1 MLFYSLYWNIIF
13 EVWHR
18 CKEIQT
24 NPIGNCFGK
33 IIIQPGNFYGNSP
46 SSSLLSVFGSSLSS
60 TLFLIIIKTNC
71 CCSWIHYCSVPCRF
85 CIWNAALGLWY
96 LGPILNPYCWSNLN
110 QEFQNASC
118 WSSRYRQAWIC
129 LNECELMLSNAFLH
143 LFWVIFE
150 TRINIPTIV
159 LMDYNIRC
167 SVRNS
172 DELDP

>member
-1 MLFYSLYWNIIF
+1 MKYDTGARKYKRTQSGIALRKSLSNL
-13 EVWHR
+13 
-18 CKEIQT
+18 EISMGTHLPHLYCLYLGQAYT
-24 NPIGNCFGK
+24 AHCF
-33 IIIQPGNFYGNSP
+33 
-46 SSSLLSVFGSSLSS
+46 LLSS
-60 TLFLIIIKTNC
+60 KPNC

-85 CIWNAALGLWY
+85 CIWNATLGLWY
-96 LGPILNPYCWSNLN
+96 LGPILNPYCWPNLN
-110 QEFQNASC
+110 QKFQNASC
-118 WSSRYRQAWIC
+118 WSSRYHQAWIC
-129 LNECELMLSNAFLH
+129 RNKCELMLSNAFLH